1 MTNPLLYE
9 FSNAEI
15 EWMLS
20 MGKPIEL
27 SAGILLID
35 SNNAP
40 ESLYWLLEGELAV
53 SLTQNKTVVQ
63 SDLTDSSILEFDR
76 LVLGN
81 LVGVIPFLEDFT
93 AHLMVRSLTPAKVL
107 ALPRSAVSEKLRSD
121 SLFAAHFY
129 RATVFLLMR
138 QLTRLSQRLGCNVAR
153 LSQMQLREASMVFA
167 ELQDSD
173 LDWLIAVGQVQQ
185 FSGDTVLIQAG
196 RPIDEMH
203 LILEGSAALNW
214 IEYPSSSP
222 AFLIES
228 PDVQEQELAR
238 LSRGDLVGELLAID
252 GFPSN
257 VTVRTLRE
265 TEVLSV
271 PKWRLKA
278 KLLHDPDFA
287 ARFYRV
293 LALLLANKQQAV
305 IQQLGY
311 DTSGNELNS
320 QRLSQLAL
328 AEARFEWMLKRIG
341 TQLNS
346 GEAIQW

>member
-1 MTNPLLYE
+1 
-9 FSNAEI
+9 
-15 EWMLS
+15 MLS
-20 MGKPIEL
+20 VGKPIDL
-27 SAGILLID
+27 PAGVLLID
-35 SNNAP
+35 PNYAP
-40 ESLYWLLEGELAV
+40 ESLYLLLEGELALC
-53 SLTQNKTVVQ
+53 LTQNEAAGQ
-63 SDLTDSSILEFDR
+63 PDAEDAHILEFDR
-76 LVLGN
+76 LALGN
-81 LVGVIPFLEDFT
+81 LVGVIPFLEDCT
-93 AHLMVRSLTPAKVL
+93 AHLMVRSLTPAKVF
-107 ALPRSAVSEKLRSD
+107 ALPRSAISEKLQSD
-121 SLFAAHFY
+121 SQFAAHFY

-138 QLTRLSQRLGCNVAR
+138 QLTRLSQRIGCNVAQ

-173 LDWLIAVGQVQQ
+173 LDWLIAVGQVRQ
-185 FSGDTVLIQAG
+185 FPGDMVLIQAG

-203 LILEGSAALNW
+203 LVLEGAVALNL
-214 IEYPSSSP
+214 SRDFSP
-222 AFLIES
+222 LLLAN
-228 PDVQEQELAR
+228 PNVQEEELAR

-252 GFPSN
+252 AFPSN

-265 TEVLSV
+265 TEVLSI

-311 DTSGNELNS
+311 DTSSNELNS